1 MGTLF
6 VVAALVLMRLG
17 SNTTDTAYQVVLL
30 LIYLAL
36 SLGAW
41 VAARRP
47 ANPTGWLLWGPP
59 FGILAAQAITL
70 YVDAT
75 LAPEPLALP
84 GVRWAAWVGN

>member
-1 MGTLF
+1 MF

-17 SNTTDTAYQVVLL
+17 SNTTDTAYQVVLF

-47 ANPTGWLLWGPP
+47 ANPTGWLLCGPAR
-59 FGILAAQAITL
+59 GSGEAR
-70 YVDAT
+70 
-75 LAPEPLALP
+75 P
-84 GVRWAAWVGN
+84 G